1 MRGKRET
8 DSQTERE
15 AKKKT
20 GRGRGWRKGDEAAVA
35 AVGELMSA
43 RNGGM

>member
-8 DSQTERE
+8 DRQTERE

-20 GRGRGWRKGDEAAVA
+20 GRGGGWRKEEQAAVA
-35 AVGELMSA
+35 VVCK
-43 RNGGM
+43 